1 MQSRPGIAPLDAATL
16 DTATTTLARAFRD
29 DPMFE
34 WVFPDA
40 STREQDLASLNR
52 VAISF
57 GLRFGRATQSDGG
70 KCVAIWLPS
79 GQSMSVG
86 RMARSGML
94 AAPFRVGFRPMAK
107 FAGANGVMD
116 KVHKRHATQ
125 PHWQLLIVG
134 VDPSLQGQG
143 RGSAIVQEGLDQADQ
158 AAQPC
163 YLDTSKTA
171 NLPFYEKLGFAVVEE
186 AVLGKG
192 GPPAWGMLRPPALPP
207 LSDG

>member
-1 MQSRPGIAPLDAATL
+1 MQSGPGIVPLDAATL
-16 DTATTTLARAFRD
+16 KTATTTLARAFRD

-40 STREQDLASLNR
+40 ATREQDLASLNR
-52 VAISF
+52 VAVEY
-57 GLRFGRATQSDGG
+57 GLRYGRATQSDGG
-70 KCVAIWLPS
+70 RCVAIWLPP
-79 GQSMSVG
+79 GESMSMG

-116 KVHKRHATQ
+116 KVHKRHVTQ

-134 VDPSLQGQG
+134 VDPSIQGQG
-143 RGSAIVQEGLDQADQ
+143 RGSAIVREGLGQADR
-158 AAQPC
+158 AALPC

-192 GPPAWGMLRPPALPP
+192 GPPAWGMLRPPTPP
-207 LSDG
+207 PAA